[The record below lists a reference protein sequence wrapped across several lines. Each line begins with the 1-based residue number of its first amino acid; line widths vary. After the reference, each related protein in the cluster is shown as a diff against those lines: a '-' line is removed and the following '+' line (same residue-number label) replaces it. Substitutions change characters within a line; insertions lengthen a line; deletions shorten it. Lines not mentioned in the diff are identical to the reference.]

1 VRVIA
6 GQYRGRRLIA
16 PRGQS
21 VRPTSDFVREA
32 LFDILHDV
40 EGLAA
45 LDLFAG
51 TGAIGIEALSRGAR
65 AVVLVERSRS
75 ALSVLRRNLEA
86 IGVEDER
93 ARVMALDVGAA
104 LGALRRAGAS
114 FGLVFA
120 DPPYA
125 VAGRALPEVLAGI
138 GPILE
143 AEARIVLEHGFDLE
157 PPVAPAG
164 LRFLRSKR
172 YGETVLSFYETL
184 PEGSAA

>member
-40 EGLAA
+40 EGLAV
-45 LDLFAG
+45 LDLYAG
-51 TGAIGIEALSRGAR
+51 TGAIAIEALSRGA
-65 AVVLVERSRS
+65 ASVVLVEKNRS
-75 ALSVLRRNLEA
+75 ALSVLRRNLDA
-86 IGVEDER
+86 IAADGER
-93 ARVMALDVGAA
+93 SRVLALDVVAA
-104 LGALRRAGAS
+104 LGALRRAGAR
-114 FGLVFA
+114 FDLVFA

-125 VAGRALPEVLAGI
+125 VASRALPDVLAGL
-138 GPILE
+138 GPLLSSD
-143 AEARIVLEHGFDLE
+143 ARVVLEHGFDLE
-157 PPVAPAG
+157 APPPPAG
-164 LRFLRSKR
+164 LRFLRGKR

-184 PEGSAA
+184 PEESAT